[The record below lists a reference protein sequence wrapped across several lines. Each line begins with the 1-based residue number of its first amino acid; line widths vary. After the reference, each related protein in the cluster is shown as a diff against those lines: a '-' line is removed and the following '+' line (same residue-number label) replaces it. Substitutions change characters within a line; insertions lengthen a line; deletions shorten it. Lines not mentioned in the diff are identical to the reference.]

1 MMLTLGLTAVLAM
14 AAPQNAGAGSQ
25 QGSWF
30 STLIPLVVIFAIFYF
45 LMIRPQQK
53 QQKKHREMLGA
64 LKRGDKVVT
73 RGGVIGT
80 IHAIADNVVTLEVAD
95 NVRIKFSRDAIAG
108 VQGAQTAENNS

>member
-1 MMLTLGLTAVLAM
+1 MPIKFGVVTFVILSVDDEPLSEPVAISGVDGAFGAVARDE
-14 AAPQNAGAGSQ
+14 
-25 QGSWF
+25 QGVMV
-30 STLIPLVVIFAIFYF
+30 LDI
-45 LMIRPQQK
+45 
-53 QQKKHREMLGA
+53 E
-64 LKRGDKVVT
+64 GDKVVT